1 VVSTLA
7 DFAGLLSAETVSGG
21 SGNDILSITATGSV
35 AATDLLGLSSV
46 ETISLASTSTHSV
59 TLSDAVF
66 TANGVANLAI
76 TDGEATA
83 AGITVNATGVSAG
96 NSISVTT
103 ANVAGNDSLVGGAG
117 NDTFTMAVANGV
129 GTLNSTD
136 VVTGGTGS
144 DTLRIGTGGTSGT
157 IDLAGVT
164 GIETISATTITGGAV
179 TDTITFAAIPD
190 TLVAAGATLTMNFTG
205 RTGSIIFN
213 ATNSEADG
221 FFSIVGSSAADTI
234 YGGALAD
241 TIDGGDGAD
250 TIQGGSGADSIVGN
264 AGGDTILG
272 GNGSDTL
279 TGGSGS
285 DVFQYTA
292 VTQSGGSAI
301 DTITDFSTTDD
312 QLQVTLNYSS
322 LQAGVTVNAT
332 RLTAVSSLTDAQA
345 ALSGER
351 GQYVYDTSSSKLYI
365 NFNNDNL
372 LTSLDYSIVVNA
384 ASTATATVAST
395 DIDFT
400 VTGTA
405 LADVITTD
413 GGADTITGGAGA
425 DSITGG
431 AGNDSITGGD
441 DADTITGGAGADA
454 ITVGAGNDV
463 VIFSAVTDGL
473 DTITDTGATNGD
485 LDIGDTSGDVL
496 TFKAFV
502 TGGAATV
509 ADTTGAIA
517 GAAAA
522 GTTDAQIVTAAST
535 LWGAGTPNTL
545 GIAVLTNDDVATTVT
560 ATTLQTAF
568 RADATHE
575 GANSGTRL
583 LAIDQGTYVAIYAVA
598 NTTAAT
604 DTVVT
609 EVVRLTGVADITA
622 TTFFGQNFD
631 LA

>member
-1 VVSTLA
+1 
-7 DFAGLLSAETVSGG
+7 
-21 SGNDILSITATGSV
+21 
-35 AATDLLGLSSV
+35 
-46 ETISLASTSTHSV
+46 
-59 TLSDAVF
+59 VF

-76 TDGEATA
+76 SGGKVT
-83 AGITVNATGVSAG
+83 AGITVNATGVSAA

-103 ANVAGNDSLVGGAG
+103 ADGAGNDSLVGGAG
-117 NDTFTMAVANGV
+117 NDTFTVRLATGDPDASDYVI
-129 GTLNSTD
+129 
-136 VVTGGTGS
+136 GGTGT
-144 DTLRIGTGGTSGT
+144 DTLRIATAGDVS
-157 IDLAGVT
+157 ISSLANVS
-164 GIETISATTITGGAV
+164 GIETISATTFTTAGGTVGSVANQ
-179 TDTITFAAIPD
+179 ITFAAIPD

-598 NTTAAT
+598 NTAAAT